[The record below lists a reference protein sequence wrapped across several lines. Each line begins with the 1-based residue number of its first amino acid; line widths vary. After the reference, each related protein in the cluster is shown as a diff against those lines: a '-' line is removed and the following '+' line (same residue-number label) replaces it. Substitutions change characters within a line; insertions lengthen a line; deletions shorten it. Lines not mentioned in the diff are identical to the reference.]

1 MVGSRVARAFALR
14 QVASCQGGYF
24 TASQARDAGYSYQA
38 QAHHV
43 AAGNWL
49 RVHRGIFRIEA
60 EPYELHDDKFQW
72 ILWSKGRAVI
82 SHETALNVHEVGELE
97 SAKTHVTAPPGFT
110 MRHRALTIHQATLEA
125 RDVDARFPFPVTTVL
140 RSIVDVAAVHVDGD
154 QLERLVDEAVAAG
167 HCTVLELRQ
176 RSEAIDL
183 RAALDIERALSSIGR

>member
-1 MVGSRVARAFALR
+1 MVGSRAARSVALR
-14 QVASCQGGYF
+14 QVASRQGGYL

-49 RVHRGIFRIEA
+49 RVHRGIFRIED
-60 EPYELHDDKFQW
+60 EPYDLHDDKFQW

-82 SHETALNVHEVGELE
+82 SHETALDVHEVGELE
-97 SAKTHVTAPPGFT
+97 SAKTHVTVPPGFT
-110 MRHRALTIHQATLEA
+110 MRHRALKIHHAALDE
-125 RDVDARFPFPVTTVL
+125 RDLDERSAFPVTTVL
-140 RSIVDVAAVHVDGD
+140 RSIIDVAAVHVDGD
-154 QLERLVDEAVAAG
+154 QLARLVDEAVAAG

-183 RAALDIERALSSIGR
+183 RAALDIERALSSMGR